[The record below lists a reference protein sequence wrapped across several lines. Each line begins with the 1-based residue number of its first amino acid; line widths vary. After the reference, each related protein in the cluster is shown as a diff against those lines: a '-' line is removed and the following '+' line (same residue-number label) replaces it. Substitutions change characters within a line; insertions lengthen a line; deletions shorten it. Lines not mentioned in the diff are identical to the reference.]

1 LLAVVIMATS
11 AVGRPAQS
19 RTTAALRQDA
29 ASSKATGVIAGRAAT
44 TQQTPV
50 RDNAQQRDAV
60 AAPTGSASISGIVVN
75 DETPGRP
82 VRRAAVTVT
91 GGGLAASRTEG
102 TDDEGA
108 FAFRDLPPGR
118 YALTASRPG
127 FVRMTYGARRHDRP
141 GIAVAVSDGQTVAG
155 LKLLLPRGGVITG
168 LVTDS
173 RGRPAR
179 GANVLALQPGLQNF
193 ERTLAP
199 ARTAQAAG
207 AQITAVTDE
216 RGEYRLF
223 GLPAGLYA
231 VQARGRV
238 VGNPRTTLQSVFF
251 HPSTVDPDEAAMVS
265 VRPAEERQGIDIMLG
280 EVPTAEIRGT
290 VTGAPP
296 GAPGAY
302 LFLVPGGSS
311 LTNVTADAAG
321 RFAFTSVPPGDY
333 TVAARLPN
341 STSKPTEALWGRTA
355 VSVHGQN
362 LEGLFIGLR
371 PGTSIGGRLNIEGA
385 GVTGADL
392 KGLGLIL
399 RSQPPWRS
407 EVLEARVAADGRFVI
422 DAVTP
427 GRYRMML
434 TPQAP
439 SGASPPL
446 TLQSVQVNGEEFVDL
461 PLDLVPDAPVGE
473 ILVTLSDRSSHLSGR
488 ILDEAGRP
496 RPDLSLLVFAADSR
510 YWLPGSRR
518 VQLARAA
525 TDGYFEIADLPAG
538 DYRMVAFGE
547 VEPDDPTDPRF
558 LQPLMPAA
566 IPLTLAPGE
575 RKVQDIRAG
584 R

>member
-1 LLAVVIMATS
+1 MPS
-11 AVGRPAQS
+11 
-19 RTTAALRQDA
+19 
-29 ASSKATGVIAGRAAT
+29 
-44 TQQTPV
+44 
-50 RDNAQQRDAV
+50 
-60 AAPTGSASISGIVVN
+60 
-75 DETPGRP
+75 
-82 VRRAAVTVT
+82 
-91 GGGLAASRTEG
+91 
-102 TDDEGA
+102 
-108 FAFRDLPPGR
+108 
-118 YALTASRPG
+118 
-127 FVRMTYGARRHDRP
+127 
-141 GIAVAVSDGQTVAG
+141 
-155 LKLLLPRGGVITG
+155 
-168 LVTDS
+168 
-173 RGRPAR
+173 
-179 GANVLALQPGLQNF
+179 
-193 ERTLAP
+193 
-199 ARTAQAAG
+199 
-207 AQITAVTDE
+207 
-216 RGEYRLF
+216 LF
-223 GLPAGLYA
+223 FY
-231 VQARGRV
+231 
-238 VGNPRTTLQSVFF
+238 
-251 HPSTVDPDEAAMVS
+251 PSTVDPDEAAMVS
-265 VRPAEERQGIDIMLG
+265 VRPAEERQGIDIMVG
-280 EVPTAEIRGT
+280 DVATAEIRGT
-290 VTGAPP
+290 VTGAPA
-296 GAPGAY
+296 GVRGAY
-302 LFLVPGGSS
+302 VFLVPGGASI
-311 LTNVTADAAG
+311 TNVTADAEG
-321 RFAFTSVPPGDY
+321 RFAFTRVPPGDY

-473 ILVTLSDRSSHLSGR
+473 ILVTLSERSSHLSGR

-575 RKVQDIRAG
+575 RNVQDIRAG